1 MQDNTNF
8 PKGFKNSMQWQSIS
22 GRTGYVLT
30 GFCLIPTYHLNDHE
44 VILIDSGLVKSESF
58 ISFFRSMGVSVRAVL
73 QTHLHI
79 DHIANNRRLHDAFNT
94 EILADENEIRSVMY
108 PEEALADYGENARV
122 VLQKYSS
129 RFDYPITAISP
140 DAEEIIIGGC
150 RFRILRLPGHSLHHI
165 GFVTPD
171 DVLCCGDAL
180 ISLDYLANA
189 KMPFMA
195 DPDTAYLTIKR
206 ISGMH
211 YPFMAPAHRQ
221 VIPGDQIRHVA
232 EMNIAKEHSIRQ
244 CICRVSKIMES
255 DDPDVLIPRVF
266 ETLGIRLSTSHS
278 QQVTTFT
285 LRQRILDL
293 KKAGRLS

>member
-1 MQDNTNF
+1 
-8 PKGFKNSMQWQSIS
+8 MQWQPIT
-22 GRTGYVLT
+22 GRTGYVMT

-44 VILIDSGLVKSESF
+44 IVLIDSGLEKSDSF
-58 ISFFRSMGVSVRAVL
+58 IRFFRSLGVSVRAVL

-79 DHIANNRRLHDAFNT
+79 DHIANNRLLYDAFGT
-94 EILADENEIRSVMY
+94 EIMAGEDEIRSVMY
-108 PEEALADYGENARV
+108 PKEALADYGENAKV
-122 VLQKYSS
+122 VLRKYSS
-129 RFDYPITAISP
+129 RFDYPMTAIP
-140 DAEEIIIGGC
+140 HDAEEIIIGGC
-150 RFRILRLPGHSLHHI
+150 RFQIVRLPGHSLHHI

-195 DPDTAYLTIKR
+195 DPDTAFLTIKR

-211 YPFMAPAHRQ
+211 YPFMAPAHKQ
-221 VIPGDQIRHVA
+221 VIPGDQIHHVA

-244 CICRVSKIMES
+244 SICRVSKITGS
-255 DDPDVLIPRVF
+255 DDPDLLIPGVF
-266 ETLGIRLSTSHS
+266 KLLGIHLSTPHS